1 MSDVEFSISFAG
13 PLVTFQDIGRPGNMR
28 YGVSA
33 SGPMDIVSFEAANA
47 VLGNDTKQTA
57 IEISLGGLILQCH
70 EGSITLAITGGDFL
84 IEYQGQKI
92 SSWTVLTIQK
102 GERLSVRAGKS
113 GSWAYLAFSG
123 KLNVKDWLNSSSTHS
138 TSGFGGGVLKT
149 GQKFTLTDAS
159 NQANRIG
166 PILKP
171 NFNTNDLIHA
181 VLGPQDQYFMNTAI
195 KIFSDSIFKVS
206 DNYDRMGMQ
215 LTGPKLELKS
225 ALSIPSEPVVKGSIQ
240 VSGDGIPTILLADH
254 QTTGGYPKIATV
266 ISSDIN
272 RLVQFRSNQS
282 VKFVLINSNEALQKT
297 RKFLDMKEKYL
308 EKLSISRGTLEQRLM
323 SENLIGGIEFNS

>member
-1 MSDVEFSISFAG
+1 MSDVEFSISYAG

-47 VLGNDTKQTA
+47 VLGNETKQTA

-92 SSWTVLTIQK
+92 SSWTVLTLQK

-159 NQANRIG
+159 NQENRIG

-171 NFNTNDLIHA
+171 NFYTNDLIHA

-195 KIFSDSIFKVS
+195 KIFSNSIFKVS

-272 RLVQFRSNQS
+272 RLVQLRSNQN
-282 VKFVLINSNEALQKT
+282 VEFIIINSNEALQKT

-308 EKLSISRGTLEQRLM
+308 QKISTSRGTLEQRLM
-323 SENLIGGIEFNS
+323 SENLIGGVEFN

>member
-47 VLGNDTKQTA
+47 VLGNETKQTA

-102 GERLSVRAGKS
+102 GERLSIRAGKS

-123 KLNVKDWLNSSSTHS
+123 KLNVKDWLKSNSTHS

-159 NQANRIG
+159 NQANRNG
-166 PILKP
+166 PNLKP
-171 NFNTNDLIHA
+171 SFNTNDLIHA

-195 KIFSDSIFKVS
+195 EIFSDSIFKVS
-206 DNYDRMGMQ
+206 DNYDRMGMK

-282 VKFVLINSNEALQKT
+282 VEFILISSNEALQKT

-308 EKLSISRGTLEQRLM
+308 QKISISRGTLEQRLM
-323 SENLIGGIEFNS
+323 SENLIGGVEFNS

>member
-1 MSDVEFSISFAG
+1 MYDVEFSISYAG

-47 VLGNDTKQTA
+47 VLGNETKQTA

-272 RLVQFRSNQS
+272 RLVQLRSNQN
-282 VKFVLINSNEALQKT
+282 VEFILINSNEALQKT

-308 EKLSISRGTLEQRLM
+308 QKISTSRGTLEQRLM
-323 SENLIGGIEFNS
+323 SENLIGGVEFN

>member
-92 SSWTVLTIQK
+92 SSWTVLTLQK

-149 GQKFTLTDAS
+149 GQKFTLTDVS
-159 NQANRIG
+159 NQENRIG

-171 NFNTNDLIHA
+171 NFYTNDLIHA

-195 KIFSDSIFKVS
+195 KIFSNSIFKVS

>member
-1 MSDVEFSISFAG
+1 MSDVDFSISYAG

-47 VLGNDTKQTA
+47 VLGNETKQTA

-92 SSWTVLTIQK
+92 SSWTVLTLQK

-159 NQANRIG
+159 NQENRIG

-171 NFNTNDLIHA
+171 NFYTNDLIHA

-195 KIFSDSIFKVS
+195 KIFSNSIFKVS

-308 EKLSISRGTLEQRLM
+308 EKISISRGTLEQRLM

>member
-1 MSDVEFSISFAG
+1 MSDVDFSISYAG

-47 VLGNDTKQTA
+47 VLGNETKQTA

-181 VLGPQDQYFMNTAI
+181 VLGPQDQYFMKTAI

-254 QTTGGYPKIATV
+254 QTTGGYPKIATI

-272 RLVQFRSNQS
+272 RLVQLRSNQN
-282 VKFVLINSNEALQKT
+282 VEFILINSNEALQKT

-308 EKLSISRGTLEQRLM
+308 QKISTSRGTLEQRLM
-323 SENLIGGIEFNS
+323 SENLIGGVEFN

>member
-1 MSDVEFSISFAG
+1 MSDVEFSISNAG

-47 VLGNDTKQTA
+47 VLGNETKQTA

-181 VLGPQDQYFMNTAI
+181 VLGPQDQYFMKTAI

-272 RLVQFRSNQS
+272 RLVQLRSNQN
-282 VKFVLINSNEALQKT
+282 VEFILINSNEALQKT

-308 EKLSISRGTLEQRLM
+308 QKISTSRGTLEQRLM
-323 SENLIGGIEFNS
+323 SENLIGGVEFN

>member
-92 SSWTVLTIQK
+92 SSWTVLTLQK

-171 NFNTNDLIHA
+171 NFYTNDLIHA

-195 KIFSDSIFKVS
+195 KIFSNSIFKVS

-308 EKLSISRGTLEQRLM
+308 QKISTSRGTLEQRLM
-323 SENLIGGIEFNS
+323 SENLIGGVEFN

>member
-47 VLGNDTKQTA
+47 VLGNETKQTA

-102 GERLSVRAGKS
+102 GERLSIRAGKS

-123 KLNVKDWLNSSSTHS
+123 KLNVKDWLKSNSTHS

-171 NFNTNDLIHA
+171 SFNTNDLIHA
-181 VLGPQDQYFMNTAI
+181 VLGPQDQYFINTAI
-195 KIFSDSIFKVS
+195 EIFSDSIFKVS

-282 VKFVLINSNEALQKT
+282 VEFILINSNEALQKT

-308 EKLSISRGTLEQRLM
+308 QKISISRGTLEQRLM
-323 SENLIGGIEFNS
+323 SENLIGGVEFNS

>member
-1 MSDVEFSISFAG
+1 MSDVDFSISYAG

-308 EKLSISRGTLEQRLM
+308 EKISISRGTLEQRLM
-323 SENLIGGIEFNS
+323 SENLIGGIEFN

>member
-47 VLGNDTKQTA
+47 VLGNETKQTA

-102 GERLSVRAGKS
+102 GERLSIRAGKS

-123 KLNVKDWLNSSSTHS
+123 KLNVKDWLKSNSTHS

-171 NFNTNDLIHA
+171 NLNSTGPIYA
-181 VLGPQDQYFMNTAI
+181 VLGPQDQYFKDIAI
-195 KIFSDSIFKVS
+195 KTFSDCIFKVS
-206 DNYDRMGMQ
+206 ENYDRMGMQ
-215 LTGPKLELKS
+215 LIGPKLELKS
-225 ALSIPSEPVVKGSIQ
+225 ALSIPSEPIVKGSIQ
-240 VSGDGIPTILLADH
+240 VSGDGIPTVLLADH
-254 QTTGGYPKIATV
+254 QTTGGYPKIATI
-266 ISSDIN
+266 ISSEIN

-282 VKFVLINSNEALQKT
+282 VEFIFINSNDALQKT
-297 RKFLDMKEKYL
+297 REFLHFKQKYL
-308 EKLSISRGTLEQRLM
+308 EKISIARGSLEQRLM
-323 SENLIGGIEFNS
+323 SENLIGGFDFN

>member
-102 GERLSVRAGKS
+102 GERLSIRAGKS

-123 KLNVKDWLNSSSTHS
+123 KLNVKDWLKSNSTHS

-171 NFNTNDLIHA
+171 SFNTNDLIHA

-195 KIFSDSIFKVS
+195 EIFSDSIFKVS

-272 RLVQFRSNQS
+272 RLVQLRSNQN
-282 VKFVLINSNEALQKT
+282 VEFILINSNEALQKT

-308 EKLSISRGTLEQRLM
+308 QKISISRGTLEQRLM
-323 SENLIGGIEFNS
+323 SENLIGGVEFN

>member
-272 RLVQFRSNQS
+272 RLVQLRSNQN
-282 VKFVLINSNEALQKT
+282 VEFIIINSNEALQKT

-308 EKLSISRGTLEQRLM
+308 QKISTSRGTLEQRLM
-323 SENLIGGIEFNS
+323 SENLIGGVEFY

>member
-1 MSDVEFSISFAG
+1 MSDVEFSISYAG

-47 VLGNDTKQTA
+47 VLGNETKQTA

-92 SSWTVLTIQK
+92 SSWTVLTLQK

-215 LTGPKLELKS
+215 LTGPKFELKS

-272 RLVQFRSNQS
+272 RLVQLRSNQN
-282 VKFVLINSNEALQKT
+282 VEFILINSNEALQKT

-308 EKLSISRGTLEQRLM
+308 QKISTSRGTLEQRLM
-323 SENLIGGIEFNS
+323 SENLIGGVEFN

>member
-195 KIFSDSIFKVS
+195 KIFSNSIFKVS

-266 ISSDIN
+266 ISSDMN
-272 RLVQFRSNQS
+272 RLVQLRSNQN
-282 VKFVLINSNEALQKT
+282 VEFILINSNEALQKT

-308 EKLSISRGTLEQRLM
+308 QKISTSRGTLEQRLM
-323 SENLIGGIEFNS
+323 SENLIGGVEFN

>member
-1 MSDVEFSISFAG
+1 MSDVEFSISYAG

-47 VLGNDTKQTA
+47 VLGNETKQTA

-282 VKFVLINSNEALQKT
+282 VEFMLINSNEALQKT

-308 EKLSISRGTLEQRLM
+308 QKISTSRGTLEQRLM
-323 SENLIGGIEFNS
+323 SENLIGGVEFN

>member
-47 VLGNDTKQTA
+47 VLGNETKQTA

-272 RLVQFRSNQS
+272 RLVQLRSNQN
-282 VKFVLINSNEALQKT
+282 VEFILINSNEALQKT

-308 EKLSISRGTLEQRLM
+308 QKISISRGTLEQRLM
-323 SENLIGGIEFNS
+323 SENLIGGVEFN

>member
-1 MSDVEFSISFAG
+1 MSDVDFSISYAG

-47 VLGNDTKQTA
+47 VLGNETKQTA

-159 NQANRIG
+159 NQENRIG

-171 NFNTNDLIHA
+171 NFYTNDLIHA

-195 KIFSDSIFKVS
+195 KIFSNSIFKVS

>member
-47 VLGNDTKQTA
+47 VLGNETKQTA

-92 SSWTVLTIQK
+92 SSWTVLTLQK

-308 EKLSISRGTLEQRLM
+308 QKISTSRGTLEQRLM
-323 SENLIGGIEFNS
+323 SENLIGGVEFN

>member
-1 MSDVEFSISFAG
+1 MCIRDR
-13 PLVTFQDIGRPGNMR
+13 DI
-28 YGVSA
+28 
-33 SGPMDIVSFEAANA
+33 ISFEAANA
-47 VLGNDTKQTA
+47 VLGNETKQTA

-102 GERLSVRAGKS
+102 GERLSIRAGKS

-123 KLNVKDWLNSSSTHS
+123 KLNVKDWLKSNSTHS

-159 NQANRIG
+159 NQANHIG

-171 NFNTNDLIHA
+171 SFNTNDLIHA

-195 KIFSDSIFKVS
+195 EIFSDSIFKVS

-240 VSGDGIPTILLADH
+240 VSGDGISTILLADH

-266 ISSDIN
+266 IS
-272 RLVQFRSNQS
+272 
-282 VKFVLINSNEALQKT
+282 
-297 RKFLDMKEKYL
+297 
-308 EKLSISRGTLEQRLM
+308 
-323 SENLIGGIEFNS
+323 

>member
-1 MSDVEFSISFAG
+1 MTDVEFSISFAG

-92 SSWTVLTIQK
+92 SSWTVLTLQK

-159 NQANRIG
+159 NQENRIG

-171 NFNTNDLIHA
+171 NFYTNDLIHA

-195 KIFSDSIFKVS
+195 KIFSNSIFKVS

-282 VKFVLINSNEALQKT
+282 VEFILISSNEALQKT

-308 EKLSISRGTLEQRLM
+308 QKISTSRGTLEQRLM
-323 SENLIGGIEFNS
+323 SENLIGGVEFN

>member
-47 VLGNDTKQTA
+47 VLGNETKQTA

-181 VLGPQDQYFMNTAI
+181 VLGPQDQYFMKTAI

-323 SENLIGGIEFNS
+323 SENLIGGVEFN

>member
-1 MSDVEFSISFAG
+1 MSDVDFSISYAG

-92 SSWTVLTIQK
+92 SSWTVLTLQK

-171 NFNTNDLIHA
+171 NFYTNDLIHA

>member
-92 SSWTVLTIQK
+92 SSWTVLTLQK

-123 KLNVKDWLNSSSTHS
+123 KLNVNDWLNSSSTHS

-149 GQKFTLTDAS
+149 GQKFTLTDVS

-171 NFNTNDLIHA
+171 NFYTNDLIHA

-195 KIFSDSIFKVS
+195 KIFSNSIFKVS

>member
-92 SSWTVLTIQK
+92 SSWTVLTLQK

-159 NQANRIG
+159 NQENRIG

-171 NFNTNDLIHA
+171 NFYTNDLIHA

-272 RLVQFRSNQS
+272 RLVQLRSNQN
-282 VKFVLINSNEALQKT
+282 VEFILINSNEALQKT

-308 EKLSISRGTLEQRLM
+308 QKISISRGTLEQRLM
-323 SENLIGGIEFNS
+323 NENLIGGVEFN

>member
-1 MSDVEFSISFAG
+1 MSDVDFSISYAG

-33 SGPMDIVSFEAANA
+33 SGPMDIISFEAANA
-47 VLGNDTKQTA
+47 VLGNETKQTA

-92 SSWTVLTIQK
+92 SSWTVLSIQK
-102 GERLSVRAGKS
+102 GERLSIRAGKS

-123 KLNVKDWLNSSSTHS
+123 KLNVKDWLKSNSTHS

-171 NFNTNDLIHA
+171 SFNTNDLIHA
-181 VLGPQDQYFMNTAI
+181 VLGPQDQYFINTAI
-195 KIFSDSIFKVS
+195 EIFSDSIFKVS

-282 VKFVLINSNEALQKT
+282 VEFILISSNEALQKT

-308 EKLSISRGTLEQRLM
+308 QKISISRGTLEQRLM
-323 SENLIGGIEFNS
+323 SENLIGGVEFNS

>member
-47 VLGNDTKQTA
+47 VLGNETKQTA

-102 GERLSVRAGKS
+102 GERLSIRAGKS

-123 KLNVKDWLNSSSTHS
+123 KLNVKDWLKSNSTHS

-159 NQANRIG
+159 NQANHIG

-171 NFNTNDLIHA
+171 SFNTNDLIHA

-195 KIFSDSIFKVS
+195 EIFSDSIFKVS

-282 VKFVLINSNEALQKT
+282 VEFKLISSNEALQKT
-297 RKFLDMKEKYL
+297 RKLLDKKEKYL
-308 EKLSISRGTLEQRLM
+308 KKISISKGTLEQRLM
-323 SENLIGGIEFNS
+323 SENLIGGVEFNS

>member
-13 PLVTFQDIGRPGNMR
+13 PLVTFQDIGRPGHMR

-92 SSWTVLTIQK
+92 SSWTVLTLQK

-149 GQKFTLTDAS
+149 GQKFTLTDAY

-171 NFNTNDLIHA
+171 NFYTNDLIHA

-272 RLVQFRSNQS
+272 RLVQLRSNQN
-282 VKFVLINSNEALQKT
+282 VEFILINSNEALQKT

-308 EKLSISRGTLEQRLM
+308 QKISISRGTLEQRLM
-323 SENLIGGIEFNS
+323 NENLIGGVEFN

>member
-1 MSDVEFSISFAG
+1 MTDVEFSISFAG

-47 VLGNDTKQTA
+47 VLGNETKQTA

-102 GERLSVRAGKS
+102 GERLSIRAGKS

-123 KLNVKDWLNSSSTHS
+123 KLNVKDWLKSNSTHS

-171 NFNTNDLIHA
+171 SFNTNDLIHA
-181 VLGPQDQYFMNTAI
+181 VLGPQDQYFINTAI
-195 KIFSDSIFKVS
+195 EIFSDSIFKVS

-282 VKFVLINSNEALQKT
+282 VEFILISSNEALQKT

-308 EKLSISRGTLEQRLM
+308 QKISISRGTLEQRLM
-323 SENLIGGIEFNS
+323 SENLIGGVEFNS

>member
-33 SGPMDIVSFEAANA
+33 SGPMDIISFEAANA
-47 VLGNDTKQTA
+47 VLGNETKQTA

-92 SSWTVLTIQK
+92 SSWTVLTIKK

-138 TSGFGGGVLKT
+138 TSGFGGGALKT
-149 GQKFTLTDAS
+149 GQKFTLSDAS
-159 NQANRIG
+159 NQENRIG

-282 VKFVLINSNEALQKT
+282 VKFILINSNEALQKA

-308 EKLSISRGTLEQRLM
+308 QKISISKGTLEQRLM
-323 SENLIGGIEFNS
+323 SENLIGGVEFYS

>member
-47 VLGNDTKQTA
+47 VLGNETKQTA

-102 GERLSVRAGKS
+102 GERLSIRAGKS

-123 KLNVKDWLNSSSTHS
+123 KLNVKDWLKSNSTHS

-171 NFNTNDLIHA
+171 SFNTNDLIHA

-195 KIFSDSIFKVS
+195 EIFSDSIFKVS

-282 VKFVLINSNEALQKT
+282 VEFKLISSNEALQKT
-297 RKFLDMKEKYL
+297 RKLLDMKEKYL
-308 EKLSISRGTLEQRLM
+308 QKISISRGTLEQRLM
-323 SENLIGGIEFNS
+323 SENLIGGVEFNS

>member
-92 SSWTVLTIQK
+92 SSWTVLTLQK

-138 TSGFGGGVLKT
+138 TSGFGGGALKT
-149 GQKFTLTDAS
+149 GQKFTLSDAS
-159 NQANRIG
+159 NQENRIG

-215 LTGPKLELKS
+215 LTGPKLELKR

-282 VKFVLINSNEALQKT
+282 VKFILINSNEALQKA

-308 EKLSISRGTLEQRLM
+308 QKISISKGTLEQRLM
-323 SENLIGGIEFNS
+323 SENLIGGVEFNS

>member
-92 SSWTVLTIQK
+92 SSWTVLTLQK

-159 NQANRIG
+159 NQENRIG

-171 NFNTNDLIHA
+171 NFYTNDLIHA

>member
-1 MSDVEFSISFAG
+1 MSDVEFSISYAG

-92 SSWTVLTIQK
+92 SSWTVLTLQK

-159 NQANRIG
+159 NQENRIG

-171 NFNTNDLIHA
+171 NFYTNDLIHA

-195 KIFSDSIFKVS
+195 KIFSNSIFKVS

>member
-92 SSWTVLTIQK
+92 SSWTVLTLQK

-159 NQANRIG
+159 NQENRIG

-171 NFNTNDLIHA
+171 NFYTNDLIHA

-195 KIFSDSIFKVS
+195 KIFSNSIFKVS

-266 ISSDIN
+266 NSSDIN

>member
-1 MSDVEFSISFAG
+1 
-13 PLVTFQDIGRPGNMR
+13 MR

-47 VLGNDTKQTA
+47 VLGNETKQTA

-102 GERLSVRAGKS
+102 GERLSIRAGKS

-123 KLNVKDWLNSSSTHS
+123 KLNVKDWLKSNSTHS

-171 NFNTNDLIHA
+171 SFNTNDLIHA

-195 KIFSDSIFKVS
+195 EIFSDSIFKVS

-282 VKFVLINSNEALQKT
+282 VEFKLISSNEALQKT
-297 RKFLDMKEKYL
+297 RKLLDKKEKYL
-308 EKLSISRGTLEQRLM
+308 QKISISKGTLEQRLM
-323 SENLIGGIEFNS
+323 SENLIGGVEFNS

>member
-92 SSWTVLTIQK
+92 SSWTVLTLQK

-159 NQANRIG
+159 NQENRIG

-171 NFNTNDLIHA
+171 NFYTNDLIHA

-195 KIFSDSIFKVS
+195 KIFSNSIFKVS

-272 RLVQFRSNQS
+272 RLVQLRSNQS
-282 VKFVLINSNEALQKT
+282 VEFVLINSNEALQKT

-308 EKLSISRGTLEQRLM
+308 QKLSISRGTLEQRLM
-323 SENLIGGIEFNS
+323 SENLIGGVEFN

>member
-1 MSDVEFSISFAG
+1 MSDVDFSISFAG

-47 VLGNDTKQTA
+47 VLGNETKQTA
-57 IEISLGGLILQCH
+57 IEISLGGLILQCR

-149 GQKFTLTDAS
+149 GQKFTITDAS

-272 RLVQFRSNQS
+272 RLVQLRSNQN
-282 VKFVLINSNEALQKT
+282 VEFILINSNEALQKT

-308 EKLSISRGTLEQRLM
+308 QKISISRGTLEQRLM
-323 SENLIGGIEFNS
+323 NENLIGGVEFN

>member
-47 VLGNDTKQTA
+47 VLGNETKQTA

-92 SSWTVLTIQK
+92 SSWTVLTLQK

-159 NQANRIG
+159 NQENRIG

-171 NFNTNDLIHA
+171 NFYTNDLIHA

-195 KIFSDSIFKVS
+195 KIFSNSIFKVS

-308 EKLSISRGTLEQRLM
+308 EKISISRGTLEQRLM

>member
-47 VLGNDTKQTA
+47 VLGNEMKQTA

-102 GERLSVRAGKS
+102 GERLSIRAGKS

-123 KLNVKDWLNSSSTHS
+123 KLNVKDWLKSNSTHS

-171 NFNTNDLIHA
+171 SFSTNDLIHA

-195 KIFSDSIFKVS
+195 EIFSDSIFKVS

-282 VKFVLINSNEALQKT
+282 VEFILISSNEALQKT

-308 EKLSISRGTLEQRLM
+308 QKISISRGTLEQRLM
-323 SENLIGGIEFNS
+323 SENLIGGVEFNS